1 MAALVAYNRNVRA
14 KLMNF
19 FPTRGRKNRKRE
31 KTVNGGEERTAEG
44 VNDFSSSMRSVD
56 KFLDDPAEE
65 WRVR

>member
-19 FPTRGRKNRKRE
+19 FPMRGCANRKKE
-31 KTVNGGEERTAEG
+31 MENGGEERTAEG
-44 VNDFSSSMRSVD
+44 MNDFSSSMRSVD